1 MVHWDEP
8 SVGSRMWVNMAL
20 SMGNPLPNYCA
31 AHAGS
36 IVENA
41 RRGLPFSAVAEN
53 TTVRFW
59 AFAAGWAHAPCRVDQ
74 AAFRQPSG

>member
-1 MVHWDEP
+1 MVHWVEP
-8 SVGSRMWVNMAL
+8 SVGSRIWVNMAL

-41 RRGLPFSAVAEN
+41 RPHLVFSVAAEN
-53 TTVRFW
+53 TIVRFC
-59 AFAAGWAHAPCRVDQ
+59 ASAP
-74 AAFRQPSG
+74 